1 MSTSDRAKEKDAQA
15 KAQGTKTSE
24 SKDRALLN
32 IRPLPQNRPIAET
45 VANTTDELM
54 GYLD

>member
-1 MSTSDRAKEKDAQA
+1 MSISDRAKETESQA
-15 KAQGTKTSE
+15 KAKDRKTSE

-32 IRPLPQNRPIAET
+32 VRPLPQNRPIAET
-45 VANTTDELM
+45 VANNTDELM